1 MEHFLEGVAPLRL
14 VYWTI
19 RATNVVLAST
29 KALWSMYFLQ
39 RNIFHYGTCHH
50 EMIESKV
57 NFSFQAISNSI
68 ISHHYGFKSCIQYKI
83 LVSSV
88 DISLI
93 NPNLKSIVKLPAV
106 DNPRLIQ
113 CLKVSY
119 PLTFKNLIFWNYRLW
134 FFEHTTNNFF

>member
-1 MEHFLEGVAPLRL
+1 M
-14 VYWTI
+14 
-19 RATNVVLAST
+19 
-29 KALWSMYFLQ
+29 
-39 RNIFHYGTCHH
+39 

-57 NFSFQAISNSI
+57 NYSFQAISNSI

-113 CLKVSY
+113 CLKVSF
-119 PLTFKNLIFWNYRLW
+119 LVKKFDLKKIA
-134 FFEHTTNNFF
+134 NNFCVSRLVKHAMFLYQMRKLSNL

>member
-1 MEHFLEGVAPLRL
+1 MEHFLEG
-14 VYWTI
+14 
-19 RATNVVLAST
+19 AS
-29 KALWSMYFLQ
+29 FQ

-119 PLTFKNLIFWNYRLW
+119 LLTIIIRI
-134 FFEHTTNNFF
+134 